1 MKRITAAAALAVALT
16 VLVATAAASA
26 AAAGGHGKTL
36 FRYVGQV
43 TATSGSSVTLSV
55 RSGNRPALRSLL
67 GQGQVQTFTT
77 GSQTVFLRWTAG
89 RPTQISIGDISPG
102 DIVAVNVRAPRG
114 SSLAT
119 IVATP
124 APLVG
129 DHGPTLVRPDQPLYL
144 FRGSLV
150 SAGAGGVAVDV
161 KGGNRRALRL
171 LIGQQ
176 VRQVFATG
184 GSTIFLQW
192 SKRVPTVVDP
202 SQLVVGDPVIVR
214 VRAPGRSTL
223 QTVETT
229 AARRVA
235 THEPKRAEQQ
245 QSAQS

>member
-1 MKRITAAAALAVALT
+1 MKRITAAATLAVALT
-16 VLVATAAASA
+16 ALVATVASSA
-26 AAAGGHGKTL
+26 AAAGGPGKTL

-43 TATSGSSVTLSV
+43 TTTSGSSVTLSV
-55 RSGNRPALRSLL
+55 RGGNHPALRSLL
-67 GQGQVQTFTT
+67 GQSQVQTFTT
-77 GSQTVFLRWTAG
+77 GSGTVFLRWTAG
-89 RPTQISIGDISPG
+89 RPTQISIGDIASG

-114 SSLAT
+114 SSIAT
-119 IVATP
+119 IAATP

-129 DHGPTLVRPDQPLYL
+129 DHGPTLVRPAEPLYL

-150 SAGAGGVAVDV
+150 SAGGGAVTVDV

-184 GSTIFLQW
+184 ASTVFLQW

-202 SQLVVGDPVIVR
+202 SQLMAGAPVIVR

-245 QSAQS
+245 QSTQS